1 MIRIANEND
10 IPGVAEIYDHI
21 LTEEEAG
28 RAHIGWV
35 RGIYPTEDTARAA
48 LKQNELYVEE
58 EDGRIVAAA
67 KINREQVPEYANA
80 DWEFDAPDDE
90 IMVLHTLVVDP
101 LASGRGYGKR
111 FVNFYEEFARQKG
124 CRFLRMDTNQ
134 INNLPDRRGAVF
146 CAWTQT
152 RSILWQENFTT
163 NWDTKKWGSFP
174 VSLTE

>member
-10 IPGVAEIYDHI
+10 VPGVAEIYDHI

-134 INNLPDRRGAVF
+134 INTVARKLYNKLGYKEVGIVPCKFNGIEDVQLV
-146 CAWTQT
+146 C
-152 RSILWQENFTT
+152 LE
-163 NWDTKKWGSFP
+163 KK
-174 VSLTE
+174 L

>member
-111 FVNFYEEFARQKG
+111 FVNSSMR
-124 CRFLRMDTNQ
+124 
-134 INNLPDRRGAVF
+134 NLPDRRGAVF